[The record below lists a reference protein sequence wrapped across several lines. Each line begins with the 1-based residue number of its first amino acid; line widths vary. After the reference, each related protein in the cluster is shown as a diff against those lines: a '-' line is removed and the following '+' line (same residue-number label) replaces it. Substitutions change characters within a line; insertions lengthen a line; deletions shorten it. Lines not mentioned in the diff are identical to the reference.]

1 MSALNS
7 FIKSIAILIT
17 FIFIVIGSVYILIIT
32 KPESVIFV
40 TNKLLNEDYSMEFKE
55 AKSNTNFLSPIV
67 VLSDVSIRKTNQNE
81 IFKADEIKIG
91 VKIIKSI
98 LDGHIHLSILSLINI
113 DLLNESNS
121 QGNNGTYKLKINN
134 VFISSKEFTFSSNEN
149 QILSKEGNLSIL
161 NKVGE
166 INNIPFNDLK
176 IYKKMIPT
184 SIYIP
189 LFLNWMKKLFRMR
202 I

>member
-7 FIKSIAILIT
+7 FIKSIAILVT

-40 TNKLLNEDYSMEFKE
+40 TNKLLNENYSIEFKE

-67 VLSDVSIRKTNQNE
+67 VLSDVSIRETNQNE
-81 IFKADEIKIG
+81 IFQADEIKVG
-91 VKIIKSI
+91 VKIIQSI

-121 QGNNGTYKLKINN
+121 QGSNGTYKLKINN
-134 VFISSKEFTFSSNEN
+134 IYISTKEFTFSSNETG
-149 QILSKEGNLSIL
+149 ILSKEGNLSIS
-161 NKVGE
+161 NKFGE
-166 INNIPFNDLK
+166 INNIPFTAK
-176 IYKKMIPT
+176 ISYD
-184 SIYIP
+184 S
-189 LFLNWMKKLFRMR
+189 R
-202 I
+202 

>member
-1 MSALNS
+1 MSALSS
-7 FIKSIAILIT
+7 FIKPFLTLIT
-17 FIFIVIGSVYILIIT
+17 FIFILIGAVYLLIIT

-40 TNKLLNEDYSMEFKE
+40 TNKILNEDYSIEFKE
-55 AKSNTNFLSPIV
+55 AKSDTNFLSPIV
-67 VLSDVSIRKTNQNE
+67 VLNDVFMTDINE
-81 IFKADEIKIG
+81 NLIFKADELKIG
-91 VKIIKSI
+91 AKIIKSI
-98 LDGHIHLSILSLINI
+98 LDGHIYLSVLSLINI

-176 IYKKMIPT
+176 IYKKNDST
-184 SIYIP
+184 RYLYSA
-189 LFLNWMKKLFRMR
+189 FL
-202 I
+202 